1 MLFLGFAG
9 LQTLDALTTLW
20 FLQRGLTEANPLL
33 RLAFH
38 ASFHPAAALTAAKIL
53 SVAAAWWA
61 WRSGRR
67 RLLLRMNLL
76 FSGCVVWNLL
86 ALGVSRLQ

>member
-9 LQTLDALTTLW
+9 LQALDGLTTLW
-20 FLQRGLTEANPLL
+20 FLHRGLMEANPLL
-33 RLAFH
+33 RFAFQH
-38 ASFHPAAALTAAKIL
+38 LGPPAAALTAAKIL

-67 RLLLRMNLL
+67 RLLVRMNL
-76 FSGCVVWNLL
+76 FFGGCVVWNLF
-86 ALGVSRLQ
+86 ALGAGSLR